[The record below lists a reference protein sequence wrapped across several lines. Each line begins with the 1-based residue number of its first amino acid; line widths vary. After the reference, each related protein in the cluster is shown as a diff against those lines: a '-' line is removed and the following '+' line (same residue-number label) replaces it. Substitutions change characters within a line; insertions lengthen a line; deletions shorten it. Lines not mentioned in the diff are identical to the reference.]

1 MMLLAI
7 LPFTDSFLRM
17 AGTPEALIDVGRRYF
32 MVQLLLWQ
40 LDFLARFFD
49 SGSADFHHEIMQ
61 VYRFEALGAVPLG
74 VNAAVMALLYGL
86 GKTKLTLL
94 LNFSRVFIFR
104 IPVFWFL
111 QNYTDLGSASTGA
124 VMMISNL
131 LTGIA
136 AIIIGMIVI
145 GRFRKEYVAGR
156 CRKERGMKKAQWS
169 GTI

>member
-1 MMLLAI
+1 MLEAFYAVLVVNI
-7 LPFTDSFLRM
+7 FL
-17 AGTPEALIDVGRRYF
+17 GALISG
-32 MVQLLLWQ
+32 LELWQ

-111 QNYTDLGSASTGA
+111 CRIIRTSARQA
-124 VMMISNL
+124 PEL
-131 LTGIA
+131 
-136 AIIIGMIVI
+136 
-145 GRFRKEYVAGR
+145 
-156 CRKERGMKKAQWS
+156 
-169 GTI
+169 